1 MEHLSTLNRYFI
13 KYKWHLILGIL
24 FVTGS
29 NYFSILIPQKIRE
42 ALDLVHDKVMT
53 LKDVPAGNP
62 SEMYDE
68 LGGVL
73 LQFALIVIFFAI
85 VKGIMMF
92 FMRQTIIV
100 MSRYIEYDMR
110 KEIFEHIETLDQ
122 TFLRMN
128 KTGDIMA
135 RISEDVSKVRE
146 YLGPGL
152 LYGINLVSLFAMTIY
167 AMLQVNATLTF
178 WALLPLPVLSISI
191 YYVSKLINQ
200 KSLRI
205 KQQLSTINSTA
216 QETYS
221 GIRVVK
227 SYVKE
232 NQFVDFFSDQ
242 NEEFKNRSLDLA
254 KTEAYFRPLM
264 ALLISMSTLLVVLV
278 GGFQYYQGTISAGN
292 IAEFILYVNMLTW
305 PVTSIGWIAS
315 IVQEA
320 ESSQSRINH
329 LLLQKPAIINTNE
342 NDYNLK
348 GDIEFKDVTFT
359 YPNTGVK
366 ALDNISFRIKPG
378 ERIAI
383 MGKTASGKTT
393 IAELLTRMF
402 DVEQGSLR
410 IDGRDIKDHN
420 LKVIR
425 QKIGYVPQDV
435 FLFSD
440 TISANISFGIDTDDI
455 ETIKNYAQYAAVKND
470 IEQLP
475 HQFETIVGER
485 GVTLSG
491 GQKQRVSIARALIKQ
506 PDILI
511 LDDALS
517 AVDTTTEQQI
527 VSYLDES
534 LKDKTAIIITHRAN
548 NNLNFD
554 RIIVMEDGKISE
566 EGTHDELIHNNGF
579 YAHVFRQQQV
589 QQIA

>member
-1 MEHLSTLNRYFI
+1 
-13 KYKWHLILGIL
+13 
-24 FVTGS
+24 
-29 NYFSILIPQKIRE
+29 
-42 ALDLVHDKVMT
+42 
-53 LKDVPAGNP
+53 
-62 SEMYDE
+62 
-68 LGGVL
+68 
-73 LQFALIVIFFAI
+73 
-85 VKGIMMF
+85 
-92 FMRQTIIV
+92 
-100 MSRYIEYDMR
+100 
-110 KEIFEHIETLDQ
+110 
-122 TFLRMN
+122 
-128 KTGDIMA
+128 
-135 RISEDVSKVRE
+135 
-146 YLGPGL
+146 
-152 LYGINLVSLFAMTIY
+152 
-167 AMLQVNATLTF
+167 
-178 WALLPLPVLSISI
+178 
-191 YYVSKLINQ
+191 
-200 KSLRI
+200 
-205 KQQLSTINSTA
+205 
-216 QETYS
+216 
-221 GIRVVK
+221 
-227 SYVKE
+227 
-232 NQFVDFFSDQ
+232 
-242 NEEFKNRSLDLA
+242 
-254 KTEAYFRPLM
+254 M

-278 GGFQYYQGTISAGN
+278 GGFQYYQGNITAGN

-342 NDYNLK
+342 DEYNLK
-348 GDIEFKDVTFT
+348 GDIEFTNVTFT

-366 ALDNISFRIKPG
+366 ALDNISFRINPG

-383 MGKTASGKTT
+383 MGKTASGKST

-402 DVEQGSLR
+402 DVQQGSLR

-440 TISANISFGIDTDDI
+440 TISANISFGADTDDV
-455 ETIKNYAQYAAVKND
+455 ETIKNYAQYAAVKKD

-579 YAHVFRQQQV
+579 YAHVYRQQQV